1 MAVAAPTEE
10 LTPSAQLG
18 WPKAAY
24 LHIPFCRQ
32 RCHYCDFA
40 TGLGT
45 RELIETYVQVLC
57 QEIGGAYR
65 YRHLAGDP
73 QPLTSIFFGGG
84 TPLPADGGAIG
95 PDLGSTQG
103 ADPVSS
109 RLRDFA

>member
-1 MAVAAPTEE
+1 MDPYQGPISIVVLWQSQPLRKSLA
-10 LTPSAQLG
+10 LSAQLG

-73 QPLTSIFFGGG
+73 QPLTSIFSAAA
-84 TPLPADGGAIG
+84 LP
-95 PDLGSTQG
+95 PC
-103 ADPVSS
+103 
-109 RLRDFA
+109 